1 MLPHVMKAERLK
13 WKRTFIPTLVWLTPI
28 VTLLLSAVLM
38 GGSFFQTGAY
48 NWWYTMLLPGALT
61 ICCALIVEK
70 DSKLKYHSILAM
82 PIDIK
87 TIWLGKIFAC
97 SAWLLLITVVFFI
110 GITAGGM
117 ILFGN
122 RISIESSLTGSF
134 LIFVTL
140 LWQIPLCLFL
150 AAKFGTYMTILVNL
164 VGNIVG
170 VAAFADGGLWFTFPY
185 AITARLL
192 CPTLHIMPNGLPVQ
206 DGSELLSTGVI
217 VPGVI
222 IALIWFVCLTF
233 LTASWFQRRE
243 AK

>member
-134 LIFVTL
+134 FNFCDVIMANS
-140 LWQIPLCLFL
+140 LCLFL